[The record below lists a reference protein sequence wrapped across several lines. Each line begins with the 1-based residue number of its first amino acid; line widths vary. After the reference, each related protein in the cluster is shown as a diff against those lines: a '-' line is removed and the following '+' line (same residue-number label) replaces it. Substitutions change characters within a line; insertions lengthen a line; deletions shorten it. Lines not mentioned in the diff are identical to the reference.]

1 MNELKLI
8 DESLITLDE
17 RNEISAEIDSVIAGC
32 GNNRQEINRL
42 AFAGIACLTE
52 AEEKQT
58 ALNNKTGLQRFIG
71 SITGTNHKLE
81 KAIGGNLVKA
91 QYAAQQALIK
101 LAEQNEMS
109 FELIAAVNNK
119 LNGQVMRIDSE
130 IDGVKNNIYRGLN
143 RFLKTYQS
151 QLVQTELR
159 LEKLERNV
167 NLLEWSQSI
176 EYQMLN
182 GIPYG
187 ELDDKAKTGCLIRD
201 FYKKS
206 HGEWNLND
214 LLLLKATLK
223 DIGLSPNDEIN
234 YLDALVA
241 IHDYN
246 LLDDELSGKSIEV
259 DEYVP
264 LTATVVLDKLNRL
277 ETDERNQVEFYKRH
291 IGKELTDKAIR
302 NELTELYL
310 KDELATNVN
319 KFVSRFDFI
328 LEMLFNLSETRRGNA
343 DDLLKQ
349 GIAYENGDGVKQDFT
364 HAAEL
369 YKQVADLGNAEAMQ
383 RLGYL
388 YYVGK
393 GINQDYNKAKAWYE
407 KAAENGDEYAMFR
420 IGILYENG
428 NGVEQSYSKAKEWY
442 EKAAE
447 HGNEAAMFWIGF
459 LYQNGNGVEQSYSK
473 AKEWYKKAAE
483 HGEEHAM
490 LGIGYLYEKGNG
502 VEQSYSKAKEWYE
515 KAAEHDYATAM
526 LRIGYLYQAGGN
538 GVEQNYSKAKAWYE
552 KAAENGDEYAMFRIG
567 ILYENGNGV
576 EQSYSKAKEWYEKA
590 AEHDLAT
597 AMFELGYLYENGNGV
612 EQSYSKAKE
621 WYEKAAEHDHATA
634 MLRIGYLYKDGDGVE
649 QSYSKAKAW
658 FEKAAEHDLAMAMLQ
673 IGYLYKDGNGV
684 KKNPSKAEEWFRKA
698 ADYDNAVAMY
708 WIGFFYEER
717 CRTCLM
723 TAGALLSA
731 GKNLV
736 QVEEFITENMTIAE
750 EWYKKSANHGC
761 EDAAK
766 ALKRLHESPFSK
778 VQMVYKG

>member
-8 DESLITLDE
+8 NESLITLDE

-130 IDGVKNNIYRGLN
+130 IDGVKQDVNNIYRGLN

-159 LEKLERNV
+159 LEKIERKV

-176 EYQMLN
+176 EYRMLN

-201 FYKKS
+201 FYEMS
-206 HGEWNLND
+206 HGEWNLSD

-234 YLDALVA
+234 YLDTLVA
-241 IHDYN
+241 IHDYK
-246 LLDDELSGKSIEV
+246 LLDDELSGKSIER

-328 LEMLFNLSETRRGNA
+328 LEMLFNLSEIRRGNA

-349 GIAYENGDGVKQDFT
+349 GIAYENGDGVEPDFA

-369 YKQVADLGNAEAMQ
+369 YKQAADLGNAEAM
-383 RLGYL
+383 RLLGDL
-388 YYVGK
+388 YYLGR
-393 GINQDYNKAKAWYE
+393 GINQD
-407 KAAENGDEYAMFR
+407 
-420 IGILYENG
+420 
-428 NGVEQSYSKAKEWY
+428 YSKAKEWY
-442 EKAAE
+442 EKA
-447 HGNEAAMFWIGF
+447 
-459 LYQNGNGVEQSYSK
+459 V
-473 AKEWYKKAAE
+473 
-483 HGEEHAM
+483 
-490 LGIGYLYEKGNG
+490 
-502 VEQSYSKAKEWYE
+502 
-515 KAAEHDYATAM
+515 
-526 LRIGYLYQAGGN
+526 
-538 GVEQNYSKAKAWYE
+538 
-552 KAAENGDEYAMFRIG
+552 
-567 ILYENGNGV
+567 
-576 EQSYSKAKEWYEKA
+576 
-590 AEHDLAT
+590 
-597 AMFELGYLYENGNGV
+597 
-612 EQSYSKAKE
+612 
-621 WYEKAAEHDHATA
+621 EHDHATA
-634 MLRIGYLYKDGDGVE
+634 MLRIGYLYKDGNGVE
-649 QSYSKAKAW
+649 QSYSKAKEW
-658 FEKAAEHDLAMAMLQ
+658 FEKAAEHGEEHAMAMIGFLYENGNGVEQ
-673 IGYLYKDGNGV
+673 SYSKAKDWYEKAAEHDHAKAMLRIGYLYQAGNGV
-684 KKNPSKAEEWFRKA
+684 EQSYSKAK
-698 ADYDNAVAMY
+698 
-708 WIGFFYEER
+708 
-717 CRTCLM
+717 
-723 TAGALLSA
+723 
-731 GKNLV
+731 
-736 QVEEFITENMTIAE
+736 
-750 EWYKKSANHGC
+750 EWYKKSADLGC
-761 EDAAK
+761 DSAIK
-766 ALKRLHESPFSK
+766 ALRRLS
-778 VQMVYKG
+778 

>member
-8 DESLITLDE
+8 NESLITLDE
-17 RNEISAEIDSVIAGC
+17 RNEISAEIDSVIVGC

-101 LAEQNEMS
+101 LAEQNRMS

-130 IDGVKNNIYRGLN
+130 IDGVKQDINNIYRGLN

-167 NLLEWSQSI
+167 NLLKWSQSI
-176 EYQMLN
+176 EYRMLN

-206 HGEWNLND
+206 HGHWD
-214 LLLLKATLK
+214 LSDLRLLKSTLK

-246 LLDDELSGKSIEV
+246 LLDDELSGKSIEGG
-259 DEYVP
+259 EYVP

-319 KFVSRFDFI
+319 SSVSRFDFI

-349 GIAYENGDGVKQDFT
+349 GIAYEDGDGVEPDCA

-369 YKQVADLGNAEAMQ
+369 YKQAADLGNAEAMRQ
-383 RLGYL
+383 LGDL
-388 YYVGK
+388 YYFGR
-393 GINQDYNKAKAWYE
+393 GINQDYNKAKEWFE
-407 KAAENGDEYAMFR
+407 KAAEHGNATAMLQ
-420 IGILYENG
+420 IGYLYKNG
-428 NGVEQSYSKAKEWY
+428 NGVEQSYSKAKEWF

-447 HGNEAAMFWIGF
+447 NGNEAAMFWIGF
-459 LYQNGNGVEQSYSK
+459 LYQTGGNGVEQSYSK

-483 HGEEHAM
+483 NGSKYAM
-490 LGIGYLYEKGNG
+490 LGIGFLYEKGSG

-515 KAAEHDYATAM
+515 KAAEHDYSTAM

-538 GVEQNYSKAKAWYE
+538 GVEQNYSKAKEWYE
-552 KAAENGDEYAMFRIG
+552 KAAENGNEAAMFWIG
-567 ILYENGNGV
+567 FLYEKGNGV
-576 EQSYSKAKEWYEKA
+576 EQSYSKAKEWY
-590 AEHDLAT
+590 
-597 AMFELGYLYENGNGV
+597 
-612 EQSYSKAKE
+612 
-621 WYEKAAEHDHATA
+621 
-634 MLRIGYLYKDGDGVE
+634 
-649 QSYSKAKAW
+649 
-658 FEKAAEHDLAMAMLQ
+658 
-673 IGYLYKDGNGV
+673 
-684 KKNPSKAEEWFRKA
+684 
-698 ADYDNAVAMY
+698 
-708 WIGFFYEER
+708 
-717 CRTCLM
+717 
-723 TAGALLSA
+723 
-731 GKNLV
+731 
-736 QVEEFITENMTIAE
+736 
-750 EWYKKSANHGC
+750 KKSADLGC
-761 EDAAK
+761 DSAIK
-766 ALKRLHESPFSK
+766 ALRRLS
-778 VQMVYKG
+778 

>member
-1 MNELKLI
+1 MNALKLI
-8 DESLITLDE
+8 DESLISLDE
-17 RNEISAEIDSVIAGC
+17 RNEISAEIDSVIDGY

-42 AFAGIACLTE
+42 VFAGIACLTE

-91 QYAAQQALIK
+91 QYAAQQALKK
-101 LAEQNEMS
+101 LAEQNMMS

-143 RFLKTYQS
+143 RFLKMYQS
-151 QLVQTELR
+151 HLVQTELR
-159 LEKLERNV
+159 LEKLEGEV
-167 NLLEWSQSI
+167 ELLKWAQSI
-176 EYQMLN
+176 ECQMLN
-182 GIPYG
+182 GIPYE
-187 ELDDKAKTGCLIRD
+187 ELDDKAKTGCLIHD
-201 FYKKS
+201 FYEKS
-206 HGEWNLND
+206 HGEWNLSD
-214 LLLLKATLK
+214 LRLLKATLK

-241 IHDYN
+241 IHDYK

-319 KFVSRFDFI
+319 SSVSRFDFI
-328 LEMLFNLSETRRGNA
+328 LEMLFNLSENRRGNA

-407 KAAENGDEYAMFR
+407 KAVENGDEYAMFR

-447 HGNEAAMFWIGF
+447 NGNEAAMFWIGF
-459 LYQNGNGVEQSYSK
+459 LYQ
-473 AKEWYKKAAE
+473 
-483 HGEEHAM
+483 
-490 LGIGYLYEKGNG
+490 KGNG

-515 KAAEHDYATAM
+515 KAAEHDYSTAM
-526 LRIGYLYQAGGN
+526 LRIGYLYRDGN
-538 GVEQNYSKAKAWYE
+538 GVEKN
-552 KAAENGDEYAMFRIG
+552 
-567 ILYENGNGV
+567 
-576 EQSYSKAKEWYEKA
+576 YSKAKEWFEKA

-717 CRTCLM
+717 SRTCLM

-778 VQMVYKG
+778 LQMVYKMVYKG